1 MAEIKQAVYAI
12 ILIIVVIFNNAPALA
27 GIKERIAPRY
37 ILARMAEKRRK
48 PEDISD
54 DKAEWSNVPTK
65 ISMDEV
71 LSVDMQQ
78 GKEYVPDKPKKEKGG
93 K

>member
-1 MAEIKQAVYAI
+1 
-12 ILIIVVIFNNAPALA
+12 
-27 GIKERIAPRY
+27 
-37 ILARMAEKRRK
+37 MAEKRRN